1 MAYDEGLAER
11 VRYIVQSRPG
21 MTERKMFGGLAFMAQ
36 GHMFI
41 GVLGSTLMARIG
53 PNEYGQALLR
63 PHVREMDF
71 TGKPMKGYV
80 FIEPEGFESDE
91 ALEYWVN
98 KSYEFAA
105 SLPPKPS
112 KNPRKPMP

>member
-1 MAYDEGLAER
+1 MAYDEGTAER
-11 VRYIVQSRPG
+11 VREIVQGRQG
-21 MTERKMFGGLAFMAQ
+21 ITERKMFGGLAFMSH

-41 GVLGSTLMARIG
+41 GVLSSTLMARIG
-53 PNEYGQALLR
+53 PDEYEQALSK

-80 FIEPEGFESDE
+80 FIGPEGFESDE

-105 SLPPKPS
+105 SLPPKLPKKWRS
-112 KNPRKPMP
+112 PLS